1 MLKGALK
8 LNPARNDLN
17 FKLANLPLKL
27 HLLNEAVASLSLGL
41 AGSDRN
47 ADATPSLAV
56 SKKLVEVD
64 PFNPEFR
71 VYFAHVLVWSGRKP
85 EAGAE
90 LVEAAK
96 LLREPHPDL
105 AARAEAIELKTGTD
119 STSSELA
126 AVKALRLQLHGRL
139 NLERNLLLLDF
150 EQPN

>member
-1 MLKGALK
+1 MSAKKIIEHLEQRLEAEPTNIGQLRKLADLHLK
-8 LNPARNDLN
+8 LQ
-17 FKLANLPLKL
+17 
-27 HLLNEAVASLSLGL
+27 LLTEAMASLRIGL
-41 AGSDRN
+41 AGSRRTTDHPPWL
-47 ADATPSLAV
+47 TF

-71 VYFAHVLVWSGRKP
+71 LYFAHVLVWSGRKP

-126 AVKALRLQLHGRL
+126 AVRLSVSSSTAV
-139 NLERNLLLLDF
+139 
-150 EQPN
+150 